1 MTAPSM
7 SHPSLQVSSGR
18 RTVVQIKIPLSQFC
32 EEKNYRKKRNS
43 GSGYVFD
50 KTVKQGLERKVVDF
64 EQAKLL
70 RESSGKT
77 WKFFYVRSVRN

>member
-1 MTAPSM
+1 
-7 SHPSLQVSSGR
+7 V
-18 RTVVQIKIPLSQFC
+18 KK
-32 EEKNYRKKRNS
+32 KNYRKKRNS

-70 RESSGKT
+70 RESSGKN
-77 WKFFYVRSVRN
+77 WRIFLCKVSEKLKVSLLIMFV